1 MNFGKTIQELRKQK
15 DITQEELAAQLG
27 VTAAAVSKW
36 ENNYT
41 LPDIL
46 MLCALADFFDV
57 STDKLL
63 GRVQEGRY
71 AAIAAENGELRSGME
86 ALAMQYGFTSLYLST
101 DTQSAIENA
110 NSDSRV
116 SLLLI
121 ACEDARFSIENMD
134 IRKGVQTIVSLGG
147 SHKEILHN
155 IEMMLRG

>member
-1 MNFGKTIQELRKQK
+1 MNFGKNILELRRKNN
-15 DITQEELAAQLG
+15 ITQEELAAQLG

-41 LPDIL
+41 LPDIF

-57 STDKLL
+57 STDRLL
-63 GRVQEGRY
+63 GRTNKVQY
-71 AAIAAENGELRSGME
+71 AAIAAESSQLRMDME
-86 ALAMQYGFTSLYLST
+86 TLAKQYGYAVLYLCT
-101 DTQSAIENA
+101 DTRSVIDQA

-134 IRKGVQTIVSLGG
+134 IREGIQTIVSLGG
-147 SHKEILHN
+147 SHQEILRN
-155 IEMMLRG
+155 IERMLLT